1 MHKLSQKKFKSAQNE
16 RLCGIEHCTP
26 AIHFEMRRERQS
38 IQSFIH
44 WKVQL
49 LKRKDK
55 EEDGET
61 LRKFSHLLVSA
72 SFFLMLM
79 MILMILPY
87 FCVHRVHNCR
97 INKTI
102 LNIFL
107 IEILNALLSFSFI
120 VSQIRFLLLPL
131 IPGSMPS
138 SFFYFYCSR
147 WNFLS
152 FYRFFFSS
160 VSVLFFISFSSR
172 FYFSSLFLLSQST
185 LHTNS
190 FYLYFYRATRDEC
203 IIWYRMCFIRRGSQ
217 AEINGKRNFFS
228 YSAVVGVS
236 ICWIPKILGRVKCPR
251 NMWLVFGNLRDA

>member
-160 VSVLFFISFSSR
+160 VSVLFFYFFLESLLFFFPFSSFSVDSSYQFFLFVLLQGDAGWVYYMVQNVFHKTWFTSR
-172 FYFSSLFLLSQST
+172 NKWKTEFFLLFSSCWCIYLL
-185 LHTNS
+185 NS
-190 FYLYFYRATRDEC
+190 ENF
-203 IIWYRMCFIRRGSQ
+203 
-217 AEINGKRNFFS
+217 GK
-228 YSAVVGVS
+228 GKVS
-236 ICWIPKILGRVKCPR
+236 
-251 NMWLVFGNLRDA
+251 